1 MKVAQ
6 TKQFQFREI
15 KSHFLLENNIALD
28 KNKKWKKRYIQKC
41 EANLIKGVI
50 VSTYPEKNTLCV
62 RMLLEHNLAF
72 LISYYSHQDALYTV

>member
-6 TKQFQFREI
+6 TKPFQFREI
-15 KSHFLLENNIALD
+15 KSHYLLENNIALD
-28 KNKKWKKRYIQKC
+28 KNKKMEQWKKRYIQKC

-62 RMLLEHNLAF
+62 RMLAIRAQFSLF
-72 LISYYSHQDALYTV
+72 SSVK